1 MGTDKAN
8 LIIDGRRL
16 VEVMAE
22 RLKSIEAIDAVVISG
37 SREKYGDLGF
47 ACVEDQMSGLGPL
60 EGLRSVVCHLKREG
74 LQASRLLVVP
84 VDMPGL
90 RSSHLQ
96 SLLSANDGD
105 RNDGVAAVGFVG
117 YELPALFHN
126 DERLRG
132 YLDGVCGSESVGK
145 RSRSFQRL
153 FAELGKA
160 EVAFIGDEPEM
171 SFLNANTPEEWKRFL
186 R

>member
-8 LIIDGRRL
+8 LVIDGRRL
-16 VEVMAE
+16 VEVMVE
-22 RLKSIEAIDAVVISG
+22 RLKRVGEIDSIVLSG
-37 SREKYGDLGF
+37 SGEKYGDLGLV
-47 ACVEDQMSGLGPL
+47 CVEDEKRGLGPL
-60 EGLRSVVCHLKREG
+60 EGLRSVVCHLEREG

-90 RSSHLQ
+90 LPSHLQ
-96 SLLSANDGD
+96 SLLAADAAGA
-105 RNDGVAAVGFVG
+105 VAASFAG

-160 EVAFIGDEPEM
+160 EVALTGDEPEM